1 MQASMTTT
9 VLRRRRP
16 TNYTHYGH
24 ERAKRHEVGGFNLT
38 FVRIHDDRSVIMK
51 THVAFLLFP
60 RQYVIIDPIVD
71 PMSNHIMPACYT
83 NLLLIAVVR

>member
-1 MQASMTTT
+1 VDSAGKKKAVAAAAWRRRLTT

-38 FVRIHDDRSVIMK
+38 FARFSDDRWGNNEDACRVSPLPSLIR
-51 THVAFLLFP
+51 HH
-60 RQYVIIDPIVD
+60 R
-71 PMSNHIMPACYT
+71 SNS
-83 NLLLIAVVR
+83 